1 MTIRPMRSV
10 AIAVMWLM
18 ALHAAAWSHPLDDT
32 AWTGDGS
39 KTAYADFETRAA
51 AADFVLV
58 GEIHDNSAHH
68 AIQADIIRAMAAA
81 GREPAVVFEMV
92 PKSLQP
98 VLDAIMAAPAPD
110 LDALGEDLRWT
121 ERGWPD
127 WAIYRPIF
135 EVALEYD
142 LPLVAGDLDRGVIRD
157 IGKGSLTIESGVTYS
172 EEIRARLAEELM
184 AAHCDL
190 LPEEAIAP
198 MIDVQLARD
207 LSMATAMLDA
217 GRSDG
222 AVLIAGAGHARGD
235 WGVPFILRSKAPD
248 ADAVS
253 IGLFEV
259 SGDAPRFADYEDTAG
274 DGLPF
279 DFVLFTERSETRDHC
294 AELERQLDRN

>member
-1 MTIRPMRSV
+1 MPIRPVLSA
-10 AIAVMWLM
+10 AIMMGCLT
-18 ALHAAAWSHPLDDT
+18 ALHAAAWSHPLDGT

-39 KTAYADFETRAA
+39 KTTYADIEARAV

-58 GEIHDNSAHH
+58 GEIHTNSVHH
-68 AIQADIIRAMAAA
+68 TIQADIIRAMAEA

-98 VLDAIMAAPAPD
+98 ILDAAMAAPAPD

-127 WAIYRPIF
+127 WAIYRPIV
-135 EVALEYD
+135 EVALELG
-142 LPLVAGDLDRGVIRD
+142 LPLVAGDLDRSVIRD
-157 IGKGSLTIESGVTYS
+157 IGKQSLTIESDVTYP
-172 EEIRARLAEELM
+172 EETRAGLAEELM

-190 LPEEAIAP
+190 LPEAAIAP

-222 AVLIAGAGHARGD
+222 AVLIAGAGHARSD
-235 WGVPFILRSKAPD
+235 WGVPFILQTKAPNVD
-248 ADAVS
+248 TVS
-253 IGLFEV
+253 VGLFEV
-259 SGDAPRFADYEDTAG
+259 TEDAPRFADYEDSEG

-279 DFVLFTERSETRDHC
+279 DFIRFTQRSETRDHC
-294 AELERQLDRN
+294 ADLEKQLDKN